1 MTLGYDCERIPCSS
15 IRLSKMDQRYSS
27 GTQLWNTAQAHSSVI
42 RFRNTV
48 QERVS
53 GGRSRLRFRTS
64 NWHGI
69 RSVFQVSVPARV
81 SITRFKPAYEDSC
94 AHPALKFCAPVKN
107 KYVAILPENCRMF
120 LLDVVFV
127 ARIKRKIAVAQYIGI
142 KHNIHVRFGL

>member
-64 NWHGI
+64 NWRCI
-69 RSVFQVSVPARV
+69 SSTFQEPVPTLVSV
-81 SITRFKPAYEDSC
+81 IRFKPALDAFCVS
-94 AHPALKFCAPVKN
+94 APMFCAPTKN

-127 ARIKRKIAVAQYIGI
+127 VQIKRKIAVTQYIGI

>member
-42 RFRNTV
+42 RFRNTAQAHSSV
-48 QERVS
+48 IRFRNTAQERVS

-94 AHPALKFCAPVKN
+94 AHPALKYCAPAKN

-127 ARIKRKIAVAQYIGI
+127 VRIKWKIAVT
-142 KHNIHVRFGL
+142 